1 MSLIIT
7 IYLNDA
13 IVMASDSRT
22 TLTTSTIGQNGSMII
37 NSFPFSD
44 STNKTFVAPNGC
56 GVSTCGDSSYQNKPI
71 AGFIDKFF
79 ASSIKKS
86 TSIFDLC
93 TLLTDYFTN
102 LDGDKC
108 TIFHIAG
115 YELNA
120 SNEYDEMVYRCVT
133 GANKVI
139 TKMSTNSQG
148 AMWDGET
155 ETLTRLIK
163 PVIVNPE
170 GIEVNDFKLFV
181 NNKQSIQFDAIVLE
195 KSKIIR
201 LNEDSIQWQLMSVK
215 DAIDFINF
223 AFETTINHMRFQ
235 ATNKTVGGPIDVLL
249 IKPNEA
255 KWIKKKKI

>member
-22 TLTTSTIGQNGSMII
+22 ALTTSTIGQNGSMII

-44 STNKTFVAPNGC
+44 FTNKTFVAPNGC
-56 GVSTCGDSSYQNKPI
+56 GVSTCGDSSYQNKPF

-108 TIFHIAG
+108 TIFHLAG

-120 SNEYDEMVYRCVT
+120 SNEYDETVYRCVT

-249 IKPNEA
+249 IKPNEV

>member
-1 MSLIIT
+1 M
-7 IYLNDA
+7 
-13 IVMASDSRT
+13 
-22 TLTTSTIGQNGSMII
+22 
-37 NSFPFSD
+37 
-44 STNKTFVAPNGC
+44 
-56 GVSTCGDSSYQNKPI
+56 
-71 AGFIDKFF
+71 
-79 ASSIKKS
+79 
-86 TSIFDLC
+86 C

-102 LDGDKC
+102 LDGHKC

-120 SNEYDEMVYRCVT
+120 NNGYDETVYRCVT

-139 TKMSTNSQG
+139 AKMSTNSQG

-170 GIEVNDFKLFV
+170 GIEVNNFKLFI
-181 NNKQSIQFDAIVLE
+181 NNKQSVQFDAIVLE

-249 IKPNEA
+249 IKPNEV